1 MNIVFFTGA
10 GISAESGLQTFRD
23 ADGYWNKYNVDDIA
37 TLQGLRKNPELVLN
51 FYNQY
56 RTLIKNSNPNKAHLE
71 ISKYIK
77 DNKQNNVTVIT
88 SNVDDLFERAGI
100 DDVYHIHGDITMAKT
115 LNKGFKQYI
124 GYNDI
129 KITDKGEDGS
139 HLRPDIVF
147 FGETPYY
154 IEECAELISE
164 CDVLVV
170 IGTSLQVYPAAGLI
184 DLLQPRST
192 GIILDPNAN
201 NFELGSKWTR
211 INANATDGI
220 DEVIN
225 IIYELDNY

>member
-1 MNIVFFTGA
+1 MKNIVFLTGA

-37 TLQGLRKNPELVLN
+37 TLNGLKKNPELVLN

-56 RTLIKNSNPNKAHLE
+56 RTLIKNSNPNKAHIL
-71 ISKYIK
+71 ISEYIK
-77 DNKQNNVTVIT
+77 NNKQNNVSVIT
-88 SNVDDLFERAGI
+88 SNVDDMFEKAGI
-100 DDVYHIHGDITMAKT
+100 NDVYHIHGEITMAKT
-115 LNKGFKQYI
+115 FNKGFKEYI

-139 HLRPDIVF
+139 NLRPDIVF

-154 IEECAELISE
+154 MEECAELVSN
-164 CDVLVV
+164 CDILVV

-184 DLLQPRST
+184 DLLQPRSL

-201 NFELGSKWTR
+201 DFDLGSKWIR
-211 INANATDGI
+211 INKKATEGI
-220 DEVIN
+220 E
-225 IIYELDNY
+225 ELIDML